1 MDNTLVLV
9 AHILIFVYER
19 SSQSDEEVY
28 LVTRSWSTTASQC
41 DLLNVLLTKLNGLL
55 TIELIARPNCI
66 GKQTYNKRRSL
77 VF

>member
-1 MDNTLVLV
+1 MGNTLVLV

-28 LVTRSWSTTASQC
+28 LVTRSWSTTSQC

-66 GKQTYNKRRSL
+66 AKQTYNKRRPL